1 MADAARK
8 TAIRAP
14 SRSGLA
20 LYVHIPFCE
29 SKCPYCDFNTYAGIE
44 ALMPSY
50 VGALANEIAGW
61 GKALERPPLRSV
73 FFGGG
78 TPSYLPTRDLTRLM
92 RAVRAAFDL
101 PRSAEVTLEANPGDT
116 VRERLASIRRAG
128 FNRVSIGVQSLDDEE
143 LRLLGRR
150 HSAEQAKAGVMAAR
164 EAGFDNLNIDLIFGL
179 PGQLVASWEHTLEEA
194 LALAPDHVSAY
205 ALTLEE
211 GTPMAADVAAGRLR
225 EPDPDVGAEMYRLAQ
240 EVLADAGYVQYEVSN
255 WAKPGRASVHNLAY
269 WQGKPYLGVGPGAHS
284 YLWANGLP
292 PLQEMGDAG
301 ARFAT
306 LRSPRAYVEAAA
318 GWSPDGGGAAG
329 AVAASP
335 LVSEREALNCA
346 AAMGDYLMMALRL
359 NEGVADADFAARFG
373 EPIETRFGGAL
384 AECAALGL
392 LAREDGR
399 TLLTERGRLLGNEVF
414 ERVVA
419 VAKER

>member
-8 TAIRAP
+8 TAARAP
-14 SRSGLA
+14 ARSGLA

-29 SKCPYCDFNTYAGIE
+29 TKCPYCDFNTYAGIE

-101 PRSAEVTLEANPGDT
+101 PRGAEVTLEANPGDT

-164 EAGFDNLNIDLIFGL
+164 EAGFDNLNVDLIFGL

-225 EPDPDVGAEMYRLAQ
+225 EPDPDIGAEMYRLAQ
-240 EVLADAGYVQYEVSN
+240 QMLADAGYAQYEVSN

-269 WQGKPYLGVGPGAHS
+269 WQGRPYLGVGPGAHS

-292 PLQEMGDAG
+292 ALREMGADG
-301 ARFAT
+301 ARFAA

-318 GWSPDGGGAAG
+318 GWSPDGGGANA

-335 LVSEREALNCA
+335 LVSEREALSRA

-359 NEGVADADFAARFG
+359 NAGVADADFAARFG

-392 LAREDGR
+392 LAREHGR
-399 TLLTERGRLLGNEVF
+399 TLLTEQGRLLGNEVF

-419 VAKER
+419 AARK

>member
-8 TAIRAP
+8 TTVRAP
-14 SRSGLA
+14 APSGLA

-29 SKCPYCDFNTYAGIE
+29 TKCPYCDFNTYAGIE

-50 VGALANEIAGW
+50 VGALANEIGGW

-101 PRSAEVTLEANPGDT
+101 PRGAEVTLEANPGDT
-116 VRERLASIRRAG
+116 VRERLAAIRRAG

-150 HSAEQAKAGVMAAR
+150 HSAEQAKAGVAAAR
-164 EAGFDNLNIDLIFGL
+164 EAGFGNLNVDLIFGL

-240 EVLADAGYVQYEVSN
+240 EMLAGAGYAQYEVSN

-269 WQGKPYLGVGPGAHS
+269 WQGRPYLGVGPGAHS
-284 YLWANGLP
+284 YLWANGLAA
-292 PLQEMGDAG
+292 LKALGTDG

-318 GWSPDGGGAAG
+318 NWSPDGASAADT
-329 AVAASP
+329 VATSP
-335 LVSEREALNCA
+335 LVSEREALNRA

-359 NEGVADADFAARFG
+359 NEGVADVEFTARFS
-373 EPIETRFGGAL
+373 EPIEARFADAL
-384 AECAALGL
+384 AECASLGL
-392 LAREDGR
+392 LAREQGR
-399 TLLTERGRLLGNEVF
+399 TLLTEQGRLLGNEVF
-414 ERVVA
+414 ARVVGA
-419 VAKER
+419 ARE

>member
-20 LYVHIPFCE
+20 LYDHIPFCE
-29 SKCPYCDFNTYAGIE
+29 TKCPYCDFNTYAGIE

>member
-8 TAIRAP
+8 NVLHAP
-14 SRSGLA
+14 AGPGLA

-29 SKCPYCDFNTYAGIE
+29 TKCPYCDFNTYAGIE
-44 ALMPSY
+44 TLMPSY

-61 GKALERPPLRSV
+61 GKALGRPPLRSV

-101 PRSAEVTLEANPGDT
+101 PRGAEATLEANPGDT
-116 VRERLASIRRAG
+116 VRERLAATRRAG
-128 FNRVSIGVQSLDDEE
+128 FNRVSVGVQSLDDEE

-150 HSAEQAKAGVMAAR
+150 HSAEQAKEGIAAAR
-164 EAGFDNLNIDLIFGL
+164 GAGFDNLNIDLIFGL
-179 PGQLVASWEHTLEEA
+179 PGQLVASWEHTLDEA
-194 LALAPDHVSAY
+194 LALVPDHVSAY

-211 GTPMAADVAAGRLR
+211 DTPMAADVAAGRLR

-240 EVLADAGYVQYEVSN
+240 EMLSAAGYEQYEVSN
-255 WAKPGRASVHNLAY
+255 WSRQGRASVHNLAY
-269 WQGKPYLGVGPGAHS
+269 WQGRPYLGVGPGAHS
-284 YLWANGLP
+284 YLWANGLSA
-292 PLQEMGDAG
+292 LEELGADG

-306 LRSPRAYVEAAA
+306 IRSPRAYVGAAA
-318 GWSPDGGGAAG
+318 GWSPDGAG
-329 AVAASP
+329 TADAIARSP
-335 LVSEREALNCA
+335 LVGEREALSRA

-373 EPIETRFGGAL
+373 EPIEASFGEPL

-392 LAREDGR
+392 LAREQGR

-414 ERVVA
+414 ERVVGA
-419 VAKER
+419 AKG

>member
-8 TAIRAP
+8 TAARAP
-14 SRSGLA
+14 ARQGLA
-20 LYVHIPFCE
+20 LYVHVPFCE
-29 SKCPYCDFNTYAGIE
+29 TKCPYCDFNTYAGIE

-50 VGALANEIAGW
+50 VGALVNEVAGW

-101 PRSAEVTLEANPGDT
+101 PRGAEATLEANPGDT
-116 VRERLASIRRAG
+116 VRERLAAIRRAG

-150 HSAEQAKAGVMAAR
+150 HSAEQAKAGVAAAR
-164 EAGFDNLNIDLIFGL
+164 EAGFDNLNLDLIFGL

-240 EVLADAGYVQYEVSN
+240 EMLSNAGYAQYEVSN

-269 WQGKPYLGVGPGAHS
+269 WQSRPYLGVGPGAHS

-292 PLQEMGDAG
+292 ALEAMGADG

-318 GWSPDGGGAAG
+318 HWSPDGAGAPG
-329 AVAASP
+329 AVARSP
-335 LVSEREALNCA
+335 LVAEREALTRA

-359 NEGVADADFAARFG
+359 NEGVADADFRARFN
-373 EPIETRFGGAL
+373 EPIETRFAAPL

-392 LAREDGR
+392 LAREGAR
-399 TLLTERGRLLGNEVF
+399 TLLTEHGRLLGNEVF

-419 VAKER
+419 AAARG